1 MANQLTEQEIRT
13 RNITPAIKG
22 AGWPL
27 KRIREEY
34 AFTDGR
40 VIERGNMH
48 SRGKRKK
55 VDYLLE
61 YKPNIPLAVV
71 EAKRNSKSVGSG
83 MQQGIEYA
91 KALEHAQDLDI
102 PFVYSS
108 NGDGFVEHDRTV
120 TDGERERFLSMDDF
134 PSPDELWQ
142 RYREW
147 KGLSDQQEEV
157 YLQDYYTEIEGKTP
171 RYYQRVAINRAVEA
185 YIKGEDRM
193 LLVMAT
199 GTGKTFTAFQI
210 IWRLWK
216 AGEAR
221 RILFLADR
229 NVLADQAITNDFR
242 PFEEKMTK
250 ITDHEATK
258 SHEIYL
264 ALYQAL
270 TGSENTE
277 DIYTEYSPDFFDL
290 VVIDEC
296 HRGSARENSEWR
308 KILDYFSG
316 ATHLGLTATPKETT
330 EVSNQHY
337 FGDPI
342 YTYSLKQGINDG
354 FLAPYRVV
362 RVSLDKDV
370 QGYRPEKGKRDA
382 YDREIEDRE
391 YTTRDFDKNLVL
403 GKRTKAIAHNVATYL
418 KETDPYAKTIVFCED
433 VELAERLRKA
443 ITNEWPS
450 YVEEDHRYVMRITG
464 DSPEGK
470 LELDNFIDP
479 ESRYPVIATTSRML
493 TTGVDAQ
500 TCKLIVLDVN
510 IRSMTD
516 FKQIIGRG
524 TRINEDYGKRSFTI
538 MDFRGVTRKFADP
551 DFDGDPVQV
560 YEPDNDDTPVPPD
573 DSNPDAGSGGDEFPP
588 DGEGGGSEGGE
599 PAEPGNPRKYYVND
613 VEVTVVHEQV
623 KYYDSDGGLVTE
635 NLKDY
640 TRRKAREQFESLDA
654 FLRVWSDAEKKMA
667 VIEEMKEQGIFFDE
681 LQKEVGTE
689 YDPFDLL
696 CHVAFDKEPLTRS
709 ERARKLRQ
717 DTYFDRYGEE
727 AREVLSALLDKYADE
742 GIENIE
748 RKKVLKVHPLSSFG
762 SPLDIAK
769 RFGGQA
775 QYQEAIQEMEDRL
788 YQAA

>member
-1 MANQLTEQEIRT
+1 
-13 RNITPAIKG
+13 
-22 AGWPL
+22 L

-61 YKPNIPLAVV
+61 YKPNIPIAVV
-71 EAKRNSKSVGSG
+71 EAKRNSESVGSG

-91 KALEHAQDLDI
+91 EALEHAQDLDI

-134 PSPDELWQ
+134 PGPDELWQ

-157 YLQDYYTEIEGKTP
+157 YLQDYYTEIDGKTP

-330 EVSNQHY
+330 DVSNQHY
-337 FGDPI
+337 FGEPI

-391 YTTRDFDKNLVL
+391 YTTRDFDRNLVL
-403 GKRTKAIAHNVATYL
+403 GKRTEAIAHNVATYL

-433 VELAERLRKA
+433 VEHAERMRRA
-443 ITNEWPS
+443 ITNECPS
-450 YVEEDHRYVMRITG
+450 YVAEDHRYVMRITG

-560 YEPDNDDTPVPPD
+560 YEPGNDDTPVPPD
-573 DSNPDAGSGGDEFPP
+573 DPDTHAGSEGDEFSS
-588 DGEGGGSEGGE
+588 DGAGGGSEGDE

-640 TRRKAREQFESLDA
+640 TRRKTREQFESLDA

-681 LQKEVGTE
+681 LQKEVGME

-717 DTYFDRYGEE
+717 DTYFDKYGEE

-742 GIENIE
+742 GIENVE
-748 RKKVLKVHPLSSFG
+748 RKDVLKVHPLSSLG

-769 RFGGQA
+769 RFGGPA